1 VGRISTPY
9 TVLLS
14 PPSHSQEKSSVWTY
28 IPETAWPTLLP
39 FAGKKRVGFPDGDP
53 RQDFLDPVTVF
64 QDMGVIS
71 GDETDLF
78 LDLVNLKEIRVQ
90 HHESIRFV
98 VKGVDQAALLLGE
111 VGIVIVRATGVAED
125 GGGGSS

>member
-1 VGRISTPY
+1 
-9 TVLLS
+9 
-14 PPSHSQEKSSVWTY
+14 
-28 IPETAWPTLLP
+28 
-39 FAGKKRVGFPDGDP
+39 
-53 RQDFLDPVTVF
+53 
-64 QDMGVIS
+64 MGVIS